1 MKENDLFPFF
11 DTAYQGFATGD
22 LEKDGYAIRYFVKE
36 GFDMVIAQSFAKTM
50 GLYGERVGALHIV
63 SKDKAT
69 SDKVFSQIKI
79 VIRSNY
85 SSPPVHGAR
94 IAGKILT
101 TPEYRE
107 QWLKELLA
115 VTGRMDTMR
124 IALKAA
130 LQKNGAKGNWDHI
143 TS

>member
-1 MKENDLFPFF
+1 
-11 DTAYQGFATGD
+11 
-22 LEKDGYAIRYFVKE
+22 
-36 GFDMVIAQSFAKTM
+36 MVIAQSFAKTM

-69 SDKVFSQIKI
+69 ADKVLSQVKI

-94 IAGKILT
+94 IAGKVLT
-101 TPEYRE
+101 NVEYRT
-107 QWLKELLA
+107 QWLKELQA
-115 VTGRMDTMR
+115 VTKRMDSVR
-124 IALKAA
+124 VALKAA
-130 LQKNGAKGNWDHI
+130 LIKNGAKGNWDHI